1 MQKKKFVPGNLKHKN
16 LEKDTPNSNIPDE
29 VPVEVDSNTD
39 RQEKEQP
46 KNKNRTLKLI
56 GKGLSRNLKNKSSGC
71 TVDVFDEKN
80 QNLGTVTLGPAD
92 SGPRDII
99 LEFNIDGHLSSL
111 KVKHSPN
118 HITVSTASGN
128 VIAAHPILAKYPE
141 QKNLKVLSWNTTY
154 TKDDD
159 NVISWDTSELDPSF
173 TSVEVKQSFVMD
185 GIQTIKCLNASYKFS
200 N

>member
-16 LEKDTPNSNIPDE
+16 LEKEIPNSNITDK
-29 VPVEVDSNTD
+29 VPVQIDSKTD

-46 KNKNRTLKLI
+46 ENENRTLKLV
-56 GKGLSRNLKNKSSGC
+56 GKSLSRNLKNKFLSC
-71 TVDVFDEKN
+71 TVDLSDEKN
-80 QNLGTVTLGPAD
+80 QNAGTVTLEQSD

-99 LEFNIDGHLSSL
+99 LEFNIDGHLSTL

-118 HITVSTASGN
+118 HITMSTASGN

-159 NVISWDTSELDPSF
+159 NVISWDTSGLDSSF

-185 GIQTIKCLNASYKFS
+185 GLQTIKCLNASYKFS